1 MTLAVL
7 TPLNVNPPATA
18 AGVKSLP
25 QQYAAPL
32 VVTPQVLAPA
42 LTVAKVRAD
51 TVIAAVPLCPS
62 LVAVIVAWPAATP
75 VASPVEFTVVTAG
88 LLVAQVTVRPV
99 STFPAASLVVAVSCT
114 VTPTSTVAGA
124 TVTDATGTGGAVTA
138 TAAVPFFPSDV
149 AVIVAEPTATPVTNP
164 VADTVATTVLL
175 LAHVTARPV
184 STFPAESLVV
194 AVSCAVLP
202 TGSVPGDGATV
213 TDATAGGPAGAGGE
227 VESLHAM
234 PMSIAAARSNVF
246 VLEGMVIR
254 PSFDT
259 YSP

>member
-1 MTLAVL
+1 MGLAVL
-7 TPLNVNPPATA
+7 TALNVNPPATA

-25 QQYAAPL
+25 QQYAA
-32 VVTPQVLAPA
+32 
-42 LTVAKVRAD
+42 
-51 TVIAAVPLCPS
+51 S

-99 STFPAASLVVAVSCT
+99 STFPPASLVVAVSCT

-213 TDATAGGPAGAGGE
+213 TDATAGGPAGGE